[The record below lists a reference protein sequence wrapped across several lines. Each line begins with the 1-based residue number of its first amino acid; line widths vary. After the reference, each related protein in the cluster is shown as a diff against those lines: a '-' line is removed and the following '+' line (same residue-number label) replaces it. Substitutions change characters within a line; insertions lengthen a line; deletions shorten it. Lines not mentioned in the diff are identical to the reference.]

1 MSDKKEQPSPAE
13 EMKKVFDRFLKNI
26 KRRAAENDRNKKAGG
41 GLAQNKNFIDKPLS
55 YEIAKSDPNE
65 KIIKIIRAKFANG
78 GSTDDDV
85 SQMRYLLSILEGAQG
100 LTDMERKLRED
111 LKNDLEKIDGR
122 KRQ

>member
-1 MSDKKEQPSPAE
+1 MSDKQPTPQE
-13 EMKKVFDRFLKNI
+13 DFKKAFDKYLKDI

-41 GLAQNKNFIDKPLS
+41 GLAKNKNFIDKPLS
-55 YEIAKSDPNE
+55 YEIFKSDPNE
-65 KIIKIIRAKFANG
+65 KVIKIIRAKFANG
-78 GSTDDDV
+78 GIGDDDI

-122 KRQ
+122 QRQ